1 MKVSPFSKFN
11 SGRDRMRRIGKL
23 LGMIVMMLAVGCG
36 NKTEVPERA
45 ITLQTPGETIRVEE
59 NEPLTSD
66 ADTETEE
73 NWEDHLMPVPD
84 ELKSMDGS
92 QEWQEGMKEYC
103 KKAAPFWKEIV
114 DQAPLKWGEE
124 ISGLGAYEAM
134 ASWTMWSY
142 LDQQGMTSSLYQ
154 ISAFD
159 KIEIGGGLI
168 QDGTYFQPYLM
179 NEHEMKEGQ
188 GAGDGY
194 YTKIHGIFANGGD
207 GELYYNLKDEEGN
220 VVWEYTQGPGCGQ
233 VFSDVELKAGKYT
246 MYIEIKSGN
255 PFPSGRVY
263 EFYRFT
269 EEENKKA
276 MEEYAQFHGEE

>member
-1 MKVSPFSKFN
+1 
-11 SGRDRMRRIGKL
+11 MRRTGIVV
-23 LGMIVMMLAVGCG
+23 GMILMLMAAGCG
-36 NKTEVPERA
+36 SETKMQESA
-45 ITLQTPGETIRVEE
+45 IELQTPEETVSVEE
-59 NEPLTSD
+59 DEPLISD
-66 ADTETEE
+66 ADTEAEE
-73 NWEDHLMPVPD
+73 NWEDHLLPVPD

-276 MEEYAQFHGEE
+276 MEEYAQFHGEEN